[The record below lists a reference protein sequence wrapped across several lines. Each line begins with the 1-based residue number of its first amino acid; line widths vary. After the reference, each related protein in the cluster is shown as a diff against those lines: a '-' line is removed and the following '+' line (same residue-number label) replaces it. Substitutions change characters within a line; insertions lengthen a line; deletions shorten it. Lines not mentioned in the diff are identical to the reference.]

1 MMSEQVV
8 ASYVKY
14 NFLRVME
21 VLLIIASVFF
31 TMQFNIRS
39 QGEMLESLNA
49 KNEQVTTILHGLVVT
64 VAKIQT
70 EQAYMKDDIKSLEG
84 RH

>member
-1 MMSEQVV
+1 MSEHVV

-21 VLLIIASVFF
+21 VLLIVSSVFF
-31 TMQFNIRS
+31 TMQFNIKA
-39 QGEMLESLNA
+39 QGEMLTTLNA
-49 KNEQVTTILHGLVVT
+49 KNEQVTQILHGLVVT
-64 VAKIQT
+64 VAQMQT
-70 EQAYMKDDIKSLEG
+70 EQAYMKDNIEKLEG